1 MPVWAVGHRAQPR
14 RRRWIADTL
23 SSRFGLLSIRYAP
36 SATQPRDTLHSR
48 HMHAPAPSGSL
59 GLGVVA
65 GLAAAAASAVSYLIS
80 RHHGRSAG
88 ASLRLL
94 LLAHVVMGIACLPL
108 IAWLWPAQM
117 PSPARWLPP
126 LVGSAACYLG
136 GQAVVFAALRRMPAS
151 RLAPLLGLKIVMLAV
166 IVSFLPGVPLD
177 ARQWAAVALSVVA
190 AALLRPAGDKGP
202 AAGLAGGL
210 GIVLLGC
217 LLFAVSD
224 LCIVGLIDGL
234 QRDGLQGD
242 GSQGLGSQGL
252 GRLHAGGLAMAITY
266 AVCGAAAASGLRW
279 AGPRDSRD
287 WTAAGQYAAA
297 WLGGMVAL
305 YCCFGTVGALFG
317 NVLQSTR
324 GLMAVAIGPVL
335 AHAGWH
341 DLEERV
347 DRATFARRLAAAAL
361 MTAAI
366 AIYAAGPA

>member
-1 MPVWAVGHRAQPR
+1 
-14 RRRWIADTL
+14 
-23 SSRFGLLSIRYAP
+23 
-36 SATQPRDTLHSR
+36 
-48 HMHAPAPSGSL
+48 MHALAPSGSL
-59 GLGVVA
+59 GLGVAA
-65 GLAAAAASAVSYLIS
+65 GLAAAAASAVSYLVS

-94 LLAHVVMGIACLPL
+94 LLAHVVMGVACLPL
-108 IAWLWPAQM
+108 IAWLRPAA
-117 PSPARWLPP
+117 PPTVTRWLPP

-136 GQAVVFAALRRMPAS
+136 GQAAVFAALRRMPAS

-166 IVSFLPGVPLD
+166 IISCLPGEPLD
-177 ARQWAAVALSVVA
+177 PRQWGAVALSVVA
-190 AALLRPAGDKGP
+190 AALLRPAAVARVPTGP
-202 AAGLAGGL
+202 AGGL
-210 GIVLLGC
+210 GIVLAGC

-234 QRDGLQGD
+234 QGD
-242 GSQGLGSQGL
+242 GPVRL
-252 GRLHAGGLAMAITY
+252 GRLHAGGLAMAVTY
-266 AVCGAAAASGLRW
+266 AVCGAAAACGLPW
-279 AGPRDSRD
+279 AGPRSRRD
-287 WTAAGQYAAA
+287 WVAAGQYAAA

-305 YCCFGTVGALFG
+305 YCCFGTVGAVFG

-347 DRATFARRLAAAAL
+347 DRGTFVRRLAAAAL

-366 AIYAAGPA
+366 AVYAFGSG

>member
-1 MPVWAVGHRAQPR
+1 MDV
-14 RRRWIADTL
+14 L
-23 SSRFGLLSIRYAP
+23 
-36 SATQPRDTLHSR
+36 
-48 HMHAPAPSGSL
+48 APSGSL
-59 GLGVVA
+59 GLGVAA
-65 GLAAAAASAVSYLIS
+65 GLVAAAASAVSYLVS
-80 RHHGRSAG
+80 RHHGRTAG

-108 IAWLWPAQM
+108 IAWLWPARV
-117 PSPARWLPP
+117 PPPARWLPP
-126 LVGSAACYLG
+126 LVGSAASYLG

-177 ARQWAAVALSVVA
+177 ARQWCAVALSVVA
-190 AALLRPAGDKGP
+190 ATLLRPATDAGP
-202 AAGLAGGL
+202 AAGLTGGL
-210 GIVLLGC
+210 GTVLVGC

-234 QRDGLQGD
+234 QGD
-242 GSQGLGSQGL
+242 GSSRLA
-252 GRLHAGGLAMAITY
+252 RLHAGSLAMAITY
-266 AVCGAAAASGLRW
+266 AFCGAAAACGLPW

-287 WTAAGQYAAA
+287 WAAAGQYAAA

-305 YCCFGTVGALFG
+305 YCCFGTVGAVFG

-347 DRATFARRLAAAAL
+347 DRATLARWLAAAAL

-366 AIYAAGPA
+366 AIYVAGPA

>member
-1 MPVWAVGHRAQPR
+1 
-14 RRRWIADTL
+14 
-23 SSRFGLLSIRYAP
+23 
-36 SATQPRDTLHSR
+36 
-48 HMHAPAPSGSL
+48 MHPLAPSGSL
-59 GLGVVA
+59 GLGVAA
-65 GLAAAAASAVSYLIS
+65 GLAAAAASAVSYLVS

-108 IAWLWPAQM
+108 IAWLWPARV
-117 PSPARWLPP
+117 PPPARWLPS
-126 LVGSAACYLG
+126 LIGSAACYLG

-166 IVSFLPGVPLD
+166 IVSFLPGTPLD
-177 ARQWAAVALSVVA
+177 ARQWAAVALSVIA

-202 AAGLAGGL
+202 AAGLTGGI

-217 LLFAVSD
+217 LSFAVSD

-234 QRDGLQGD
+234 QGD
-242 GSQGLGSQGL
+242 GPLGL
-252 GRLHAGGLAMAITY
+252 GRLHAGGFAMAITY
-266 AVCGAAAASGLRW
+266 ALCGAAAASGLPW
-279 AGPRDSRD
+279 AGPRDARD
-287 WTAAGQYAAA
+287 WTAAAQYAAA

-305 YCCFGTVGALFG
+305 YCCFGTVGAVFG

-366 AIYAAGPA
+366 AIYAVGPARPPATGSKASTSDS

>member
-1 MPVWAVGHRAQPR
+1 MA
-14 RRRWIADTL
+14 
-23 SSRFGLLSIRYAP
+23 
-36 SATQPRDTLHSR
+36 
-48 HMHAPAPSGSL
+48 
-59 GLGVVA
+59 A

-80 RHHGRSAG
+80 RHHGRSAN

-117 PSPARWLPP
+117 PSPARWLPF

-166 IVSFLPGVPLD
+166 IVSFLPGAPLD
-177 ARQWAAVALSVVA
+177 ARQWCAVALSIVA
-190 AALLRPAGDKGP
+190 ATLLRPDGDTRP
-202 AAGLAGGL
+202 AAGLAGGI
-210 GIVLLGC
+210 GIVVLGC

-234 QRDGLQGD
+234 QDA
-242 GSQGLGSQGL
+242 GSHGL

-266 AVCGAAAASGLRW
+266 AFCGVAAACGLPL
-279 AGPRDSRD
+279 AGPRDARD
-287 WTAAGQYAAA
+287 WAAAGQYAAA

-305 YCCFGTVGALFG
+305 YCCFGTVGAVFG

-335 AHAGWH
+335 AHAGWR
-341 DLEERV
+341 DIEERV

-366 AIYAAGPA
+366 AIYAIGPA

>member
-1 MPVWAVGHRAQPR
+1 
-14 RRRWIADTL
+14 
-23 SSRFGLLSIRYAP
+23 
-36 SATQPRDTLHSR
+36 
-48 HMHAPAPSGSL
+48 
-59 GLGVVA
+59 
-65 GLAAAAASAVSYLIS
+65 
-80 RHHGRSAG
+80 
-88 ASLRLL
+88 
-94 LLAHVVMGIACLPL
+94 
-108 IAWLWPAQM
+108 
-117 PSPARWLPP
+117 
-126 LVGSAACYLG
+126 
-136 GQAVVFAALRRMPAS
+136 MPAS
-151 RLAPLLGLKIVMLAV
+151 QLAPLLGLKIVMLAV

>member
-1 MPVWAVGHRAQPR
+1 
-14 RRRWIADTL
+14 
-23 SSRFGLLSIRYAP
+23 
-36 SATQPRDTLHSR
+36 
-48 HMHAPAPSGSL
+48 MHAPAPSGSL

-117 PSPARWLPP
+117 PSPARWLPF